1 MADSTFIPYPGPIGH
16 REFVRLDNSHVLNKV
31 NFSSCTYRITVIPMW
46 QQPQQHHPPPAG
58 PSPPGPAPSTPGSSA
73 GTPPGPI
80 MRPTP
85 PSQVPAVAPDFHPPL
100 RPSFGAIGRPI
111 VLRANHFQVR
121 ETHTEEG
128 EEREGGRER
137 ERERERSVIIIHL
150 FLQVKIPSC
159 VLYHYDVA
167 IIPDK
172 CPRRVNREIIEAL
185 IGAHADYFGHQK
197 PVFDGRKNL
206 YSRRP
211 LPIGRDRVSFSVMTL
226 AFSLS
231 LSLSLSHWNN

>member
-1 MADSTFIPYPGPIGH
+1 
-16 REFVRLDNSHVLNKV
+16 
-31 NFSSCTYRITVIPMW
+31 MW

-85 PSQVPAVAPDFHPPL
+85 PSQVPTVAGPDFHPPL

-121 ETHTEEG
+121 ERGT
-128 EEREGGRER
+128 GGRER
-137 ERERERSVIIIHL
+137 KRERGRERSVIIICL

-211 LPIGRDRVSFSVMTL
+211 LPIGRDRVSFLFMTL
-226 AFSLS
+226 YIASIPSHLS
-231 LSLSLSHWNN
+231 LSLSYKLTFTMAHWGVVSLETVLNEVSSVTLLICYHNVCFL

>member
-1 MADSTFIPYPGPIGH
+1 MA
-16 REFVRLDNSHVLNKV
+16 
-31 NFSSCTYRITVIPMW
+31 
-46 QQPQQHHPPPAG
+46 A
-58 PSPPGPAPSTPGSSA
+58 TPTASRSA
-73 GTPPGPI
+73 GGSLSAWAVSFYPWQLCRDPSWTNHETPTTVDTGTRSP
-80 MRPTP
+80 RLS
-85 PSQVPAVAPDFHPPL
+85 PSSQTKLWRDWK
-100 RPSFGAIGRPI
+100 
-111 VLRANHFQVR
+111 
-121 ETHTEEG
+121 THYAESKPFSGMCTCVCK
-128 EEREGGRER
+128 RKER
-137 ERERERSVIIIHL
+137 ERECVHYCL

-211 LPIGRDRVSFSVMTL
+211 LPIGRDRVSW
-226 AFSLS
+226 
-231 LSLSLSHWNN
+231 LSLSHSHTHTLSP

>member
-1 MADSTFIPYPGPIGH
+1 
-16 REFVRLDNSHVLNKV
+16 
-31 NFSSCTYRITVIPMW
+31 MW
-46 QQPQQHHPPPAG
+46 QQPQQHHPTPG
-58 PSPPGPAPSTPGSSA
+58 PSPPGPPPTPPSSA

-80 MRPTP
+80 MRPP
-85 PSQVPAVAPDFHPPL
+85 GPSQVPVVAEFHPPL
-100 RPSFGAIGRPI
+100 RPNFGAVGRPI
-111 VLRANHFQVR
+111 VLRANHFQVCVCVCVCV
-121 ETHTEEG
+121 
-128 EEREGGRER
+128 RER
-137 ERERERSVIIIHL
+137 EMLNLFV

-185 IGAHADYFGHQK
+185 ISAHADYFGHQK

-211 LPIGRDRVSFSVMTL
+211 LPIGRDRVSSSFHNTHTHTVSQQPTGDLWVYSVFNEVPTSHFTL
-226 AFSLS
+226 PQSLFFLNS
-231 LSLSLSHWNN
+231 FPFNASY